1 MPSKR
6 VPLTER
12 KDLFYKNISVE
23 NISLIPINNIESDP
37 NQPRRKF
44 SEQSIE
50 ELASS
55 IKEKGLLQPIIVR
68 KEGDK
73 HIIVAGER
81 RWRACKAAG
90 LDKIQCIVKEIKS
103 KKEIKEIQIIEN
115 LQREDISQIE
125 RARAIREY
133 IASVLEIPEDEVLK
147 KVSFFRHEKC
157 TEEEKIK
164 LIRIFDMLGKVA
176 YTIERWLVLLTLPED
191 IQEKIDSPDSI
202 ITARHIESIAKLKD
216 EKLIRQVV
224 ELVEKEELS
233 SEKTKEVVENIKSKD
248 MSIGRYILKL
258 SKDLNSFDKAI
269 STVNIELN
277 IEERKKLTKEIEQ
290 LEKIVLMIKEKLI

>member
-1 MPSKR
+1 MK
-6 VPLTER
+6 L
-12 KDLFYKNISVE
+12 
-23 NISLIPINNIESDP
+23 
-37 NQPRRKF
+37 
-44 SEQSIE
+44 
-50 ELASS
+50 
-55 IKEKGLLQPIIVR
+55 
-68 KEGDK
+68 
-73 HIIVAGER
+73 
-81 RWRACKAAG
+81 
-90 LDKIQCIVKEIKS
+90 
-103 KKEIKEIQIIEN
+103 EN

-133 IASVLEIPEDEVLK
+133 VASVLEIPEDEVLK

-164 LIRIFDMLGKVA
+164 LIRIFGMLGKVA

-216 EKLIRQVV
+216 EKLIRQVI